1 MAKTALSH
9 TNFVNMK
16 NIFYVIFTLFLF
28 SINNVR
34 ANVNSLSLGGNEQD
48 TLNLGWKSKSEVG
61 LLLNQVSFTNWNS
74 GGTNSISG
82 IISGKSAAKFKTEMW
97 SWNSVLN
104 LKYGLNKQQDNGIK
118 KSEDIIELNSNLVLQ
133 TDSISNWFYSARYSF
148 NTQFS
153 NGYKYPNTD
162 EAISRFLA
170 PGYMFFGMGMEYG
183 KKIEHL
189 SFYASPFTIKT
200 TFVLDDH
207 LANRGAFGVNP
218 AIYDQE
224 GNMLKPGSSVKQ
236 EVGILL
242 TNKYEEKLFENIDLN
257 SHLRLYTDYIN
268 SFGNIDIDWELQLDM
283 KVNKFV
289 KATLGSHLR
298 YDNDIKVESTRN
310 EITNEEIISEG
321 PTVQWKQILGVGVVI
336 DFDRLSESKE
346 AS

>member
-1 MAKTALSH
+1 
-9 TNFVNMK
+9 MK